1 MSACPCGSGRA
12 FDLCCGPILAGE
24 PAPSAEALMRSR
36 YTAFVRHDID
46 HIERSCAPE
55 TRAGFSRD
63 DAVRVA
69 QECEWGPLT
78 VMKAEENGDD
88 GMVEFFL
95 TFRRDGEEWPVHERS
110 RFRRVDGRWLY
121 VDSVL
126 NPKDPPRR
134 VVKVGRNDP
143 CPCGSGRKHKACC
156 GR

>member
-12 FDLCCGPILAGE
+12 FDECCGPILAGQL
-24 PAPSAEALMRSR
+24 APTAEALMRSR
-36 YTAFVRHDID
+36 YTAFVRNDVD
-46 HIERSCAPE
+46 HIERSCVPE
-55 TRAGFSRD
+55 TRATFSRAD
-63 DAVRVA
+63 VERVA

-78 VMKAEENGDD
+78 VMKAEEHGDE

-95 TFRRDGEEWPVHERS
+95 TFQRDEEDWPLHERS
-110 RFRRVDGRWLY
+110 RFRRIDGRWLY

-143 CPCGSGRKHKACC
+143 CPCGSGRKYKACC